1 MSTHS
6 GEFNIMKS
14 WLIFLCALCV
24 SPLSFADVSE
34 RYSPQK
40 VVYQINNGDVKQ
52 QDAALRNIQN
62 HMVAVGADKIEV
74 VVVLFGDG
82 LDLLKRAQKD
92 MDLQARILGLKEQN
106 VKFDICKNTLT
117 ARKIDYQTE
126 LFDAKAEDIVPSGAA
141 EIAHLQQHGYIYM
154 RP

>member
-1 MSTHS
+1 
-6 GEFNIMKS
+6 MKS

-24 SPLSFADVSE
+24 SPLSFADTGE

-52 QDAALRNIQN
+52 QDAALRNITN
-62 HMVAVGADKIEV
+62 HMNAVGVDKIEV
-74 VVVLFGDG
+74 IIVLFGDG

-92 MDLQARILGLKEQN
+92 MDLQARILGLKEQR

-117 ARKIDYQTE
+117 ARKIDYQSD
-126 LFDAKAEDIVPSGAA
+126 LFDVKAEDIVPSGSA

>member
-1 MSTHS
+1 
-6 GEFNIMKS
+6 MKS

-24 SPLSFADVSE
+24 SPLSFADVGE

-62 HMVAVGADKIEV
+62 HMNAVGVDKIEV
-74 VVVLFGDG
+74 IVVLFGDG
-82 LDLLKRAQKD
+82 VDLLKRAQKD
-92 MDLQARILGLKEQN
+92 MDLQARILGLKEHK

-117 ARKIDYQTE
+117 ARKIDYQSD
-126 LFDAKAEDIVPSGAA
+126 LFDAKAEDIVPSGSA